1 MLKYLL
7 FLSLTL
13 FQLNFSLKAQSEIT
27 IQGKITDNLGNPL
40 ELVNI
45 SITET
50 GIGAVSNSKG
60 NYILSFSLN
69 HSGKIPIKLSFS
81 RISFIHKD
89 TIISFVPGENITLNI
104 SLTPKDEQIE
114 EIKIIDKHSKEGGL
128 VQLDAKILNN
138 IPLVS
143 GNQIQSFIKTLPGVA
158 SVNEM
163 SSNYSVR
170 GGNFDENLVYINN
183 FEIFR
188 PVLVQ
193 TGKQEG
199 LDMANADLV
208 SKIDFSTGGFAAK
221 YGDKMSSVL
230 DIHYKK
236 PTEFKGS
243 AKLGL
248 LGASAHVEGTSVN
261 GKLSYLGGIRYK
273 NSQYLLNSLETKGE
287 YKPNFLDAQSHINY
301 HISKKFTI
309 NLLAYFSNNNYL
321 FYPEDRT
328 TSFGTIQEA
337 VNLFVDFE
345 GNEKDK
351 FISALGGLTFKYQ
364 INPLLAMELKASAYA
379 DYEELKYDIKGRY
392 SLNQLDKQIDSDS
405 FGDSILNLGIGS
417 FLSHAR
423 NYFEANIYTLN
434 YKGSYMLSDQF
445 VQWGIKYQNEQIQDK
460 ITEWQI
466 VDSAGYSIPYNGE
479 TIELAHSLSS
489 ENQLLSNRYSSFIQ
503 SVYKSTTGVEWNI
516 EYGLRFQYWDI
527 NKKILLSPRFA
538 GGFYTGIDKKI
549 YLRFSSGL
557 YYQTLFYKEIIDRN
571 GVLYEDLNSPR
582 SIHFTGSAD
591 YDFSM
596 FDRSFHMKGEFYYK
610 IVDDIIPYS
619 IDNIRVHY
627 YPGKIAKGYIT
638 GLDFRL
644 NGEFVPGVESWLSIA
659 LMKSEMQ
666 IENDTIGKQ
675 AFPNDHPINISIFF
689 QDYIPGNDRFRV
701 NLTLVYLA
709 GLPFGPPMED
719 TYYAP
724 LRMPA
729 YKRVDIGFTAAL
741 KQENKKSKSKFFN
754 TFRYVNIGLDVFNLL
769 GINNI
774 ISYNWITVVPNSS
787 NIQSTVNDQY
797 AVPNH
802 LSDRRVNLRL
812 MIGF

>member
-1 MLKYLL
+1 
-7 FLSLTL
+7 
-13 FQLNFSLKAQSEIT
+13 
-27 IQGKITDNLGNPL
+27 
-40 ELVNI
+40 
-45 SITET
+45 
-50 GIGAVSNSKG
+50 
-60 NYILSFSLN
+60 
-69 HSGKIPIKLSFS
+69 
-81 RISFIHKD
+81 
-89 TIISFVPGENITLNI
+89 
-104 SLTPKDEQIE
+104 
-114 EIKIIDKHSKEGGL
+114 
-128 VQLDAKILNN
+128 
-138 IPLVS
+138 
-143 GNQIQSFIKTLPGVA
+143 
-158 SVNEM
+158 
-163 SSNYSVR
+163 
-170 GGNFDENLVYINN
+170 
-183 FEIFR
+183 
-188 PVLVQ
+188 
-193 TGKQEG
+193 
-199 LDMANADLV
+199 
-208 SKIDFSTGGFAAK
+208 
-221 YGDKMSSVL
+221 
-230 DIHYKK
+230 
-236 PTEFKGS
+236 
-243 AKLGL
+243 
-248 LGASAHVEGTSVN
+248 
-261 GKLSYLGGIRYK
+261 
-273 NSQYLLNSLETKGE
+273 
-287 YKPNFLDAQSHINY
+287 
-301 HISKKFTI
+301 
-309 NLLAYFSNNNYL
+309 
-321 FYPEDRT
+321 
-328 TSFGTIQEA
+328 
-337 VNLFVDFE
+337 
-345 GNEKDK
+345 
-351 FISALGGLTFKYQ
+351 
-364 INPLLAMELKASAYA
+364 
-379 DYEELKYDIKGRY
+379 
-392 SLNQLDKQIDSDS
+392 
-405 FGDSILNLGIGS
+405 
-417 FLSHAR
+417 
-423 NYFEANIYTLN
+423 
-434 YKGSYMLSDQF
+434 
-445 VQWGIKYQNEQIQDK
+445 
-460 ITEWQI
+460 
-466 VDSAGYSIPYNGE
+466 
-479 TIELAHSLSS
+479 
-489 ENQLLSNRYSSFIQ
+489 
-503 SVYKSTTGVEWNI
+503 
-516 EYGLRFQYWDI
+516 
-527 NKKILLSPRFA
+527 LSPRFA
-538 GGFYTGIDKKI
+538 GGFYTGINKKI